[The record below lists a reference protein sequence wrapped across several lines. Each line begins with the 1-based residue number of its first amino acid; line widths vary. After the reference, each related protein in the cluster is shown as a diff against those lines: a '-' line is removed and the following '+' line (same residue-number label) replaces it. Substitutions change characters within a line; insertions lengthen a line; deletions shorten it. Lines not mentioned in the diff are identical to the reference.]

1 MIDSFPAGLHYKF
14 EKKVKYR
21 DRGFNN
27 ALCCFESKNDLFLE
41 SSESQLLLYLCIVE
55 NLGRLLGI
63 YKQDARIKEIVS
75 ALSAP
80 PAHISLGGMTGAME
94 SFCLAGTILLA
105 EGTHLFIAKNK
116 EESAYLYNDLQSL
129 LSNQLEVSF
138 LPDSFK
144 QPGKFEEIK
153 QNQVIERTECINQ
166 LANPNA
172 KSYCIVTYP
181 EALFEKVVNPLA
193 LNKSRILI
201 EKGNELDLHFV
212 MEILTEYGFQRTDFV
227 TQPGEFSIRGG
238 IVDIFSYANDNP
250 YRIELFDTQVE
261 SIRIFEPESQLSV
274 RHLTKVSILPN
285 INTEFKQEEK
295 VSLLEVLPAHASIWI
310 ADATSLVDRI
320 QDCFEK
326 SQAVKVFDKEDEQ
339 QQAFAKIFREKA
351 FIYPREITQALLKF
365 NLVFYQEK
373 PLLEVAD
380 LKVFELKSQ
389 QQPSFNRNFELL
401 IQDLKSRQAQGYECF
416 IFSDNP
422 KQLTRLEAIFSD
434 MKAGI
439 ALHTIPIAIHK
450 GFIDPV
456 TKFLCY
462 TDHQIFERFHRYRL
476 KEGFQKDT
484 ALTLRLL
491 KELQPGDYVTHIDHG
506 IGRFSGLEKI
516 EINGKSQEV
525 VRLVFKNNDLLY
537 VSIHSLH
544 KISKYVG
551 KEGTEPTLNK
561 IGSDTWANLKRKA
574 KRQVKDIAQEL
585 IKLYAARRASK
596 GHAFAPDNYLQHE
609 LEASFIYEDTPDQL
623 KSTMEVKYDM
633 EKEYP
638 MDRMVCG
645 DVGFG
650 KTEVAI
656 RAAFKAILDGKQV
669 AVMVPTTI
677 LAVQHYKTFS
687 ERLREFDVKIDYI
700 NRFRSTKEK
709 NEIIEKVKQGKIEIL
724 IGTHALVSDEIQF
737 KDLGLLIIDEE
748 QKFGVAVKE
757 KLRRR
762 KVNVDTLTLT
772 ATPIPRTLQF
782 SLLSARDMSVM
793 RTPPSNRQPVHTERI
808 TFDETTIR
816 DAIHYEVNRGG
827 QVFFVHNRIASL
839 AELTM
844 MLKEQC
850 PTVEFVVA
858 HGQMEPK
865 NLEQALLDF
874 VDRKVDVLVSTNI
887 IEMGLDIPNANTMFI
902 HNAHQFGLSDI
913 HQLRGRVGRSNKKAF
928 CYLIAPPVSTL
939 TSEARQRLKTIEELS
954 DLGSGFY
961 VSMRDLDIRGAG
973 NMLGAEQ
980 SGFISDIGFDTYQK
994 ILDEAIQELKEDDFK
1009 EVFKDELAKKKDYVR
1024 DCTIDTD
1031 VELLIPD
1038 TYIQNIQERL
1048 STYTE
1053 LDALQDENAIDQ
1065 FIIRLKD
1072 RFGPLPKQV
1081 MELFEGLRIRW
1092 IGKRLGMERLMYKN
1106 NKLRC
1111 YFLGNARSSFYETP
1125 FFQTMLQLLTT
1136 YEFKKDWHLKQ
1147 SNESL
1152 ILGMDHVKNLK
1163 EVKRVLE
1170 KLLTSVEDKVNALNQ
1185 LIAGEKH

>member
-1 MIDSFPAGLHYKF
+1 
-14 EKKVKYR
+14 
-21 DRGFNN
+21 
-27 ALCCFESKNDLFLE
+27 
-41 SSESQLLLYLCIVE
+41 
-55 NLGRLLGI
+55 
-63 YKQDARIKEIVS
+63 
-75 ALSAP
+75 
-80 PAHISLGGMTGAME
+80 MTGAME
-94 SFCLAGTILLA
+94 SFCLAGTILQTDC
-105 EGTHLFIAKNK
+105 THLFIAKSK

-129 LSNQLEVSF
+129 LSNQIEVSF

-274 RHLTKVSILPN
+274 RHLSKVSILPN
-285 INTEFKQEEK
+285 INTEFTQEEK
-295 VSLLEVLPAHASIWI
+295 VSLLEILPQHASIWI
-310 ADATSLVDRI
+310 ADATGLVDRI
-320 QDCFEK
+320 QECFEK
-326 SQAVKVFDKEDEQ
+326 SQLVKVFDKEDEQ
-339 QQAFAKIFREKA
+339 QQSFAKIFREKA
-351 FIYPREITQALLKF
+351 FIFPREITQSLLKF
-365 NLVFYQEK
+365 NLIFYQEK
-373 PLLEVAD
+373 PLLEISD
-380 LKVFELKSQ
+380 LKVIELKSQ

-401 IQDLKSRQAQGYECF
+401 IQDLKSRQAQGFECF

-439 ALHTIPIAIHK
+439 SLYSIPIAIHK
-450 GFIDPV
+450 GFIDPS
-456 TKFLCY
+456 TKLLCY

-484 ALTLRLL
+484 ALTMRLL

-551 KEGTEPTLNK
+551 KDGTEPTLNK

-585 IKLYAARRASK
+585 IKLYAARKASK

-687 ERLREFDVKIDYI
+687 ERLKEFEVKIDYI

-724 IGTHALVSDEIQF
+724 IGTHALVSDDIQF

-757 KLRRR
+757 KLRKR

-808 TFDETTIR
+808 TFDENAIR

-839 AELTM
+839 TELTM

-1065 FIIRLKD
+1065 FIIKLRD

-1111 YFLGNARSSFYETP
+1111 YFLGNAKSSFYETP

-1136 YEFKKDWHLKQ
+1136 HEFKKDWHLKQ

-1152 ILGMDHVKNLK
+1152 ILGMDHVKSLK

-1170 KLLTSVEDKVNALNQ
+1170 KLLNTVEEKVKSAL
-1185 LIAGEKH
+1185 EKIS

>member
-1 MIDSFPAGLHYKF
+1 MYRQDSR
-14 EKKVKYR
+14 VKEVL
-21 DRGFNN
+21 N
-27 ALCCFESKNDLFLE
+27 ALI
-41 SSESQLLLYLCIVE
+41 QT
-55 NLGRLLGI
+55 
-63 YKQDARIKEIVS
+63 
-75 ALSAP
+75 
-80 PAHISLGGMTGAME
+80 PAHLHLAGMTGAME
-94 SFCLAGTILLA
+94 SFCLASTIL
-105 EGTHLFIAKNK
+105 EHKGIHLIVAKSK
-116 EESAYLYNDLQSL
+116 EEAAYLVNDLQGLIQNQVAL
-129 LSNQLEVSF
+129 LF

-144 QPGKFEEIK
+144 QPGKFEEIR
-153 QNQVIERTECINQ
+153 QSQVIERTECINQ

-172 KSYCIVTYP
+172 QALCIVSYP
-181 EALFEKVVNPLA
+181 EALFEKVVNPKSLF
-193 LNKSRILI
+193 KSRILI
-201 EKGNELDLHFV
+201 EKGSELDLDFALDLL
-212 MEILTEYGFQRTDFV
+212 MEYGFQRTDFV
-227 TQPGEFSIRGG
+227 TQPGEVSVRGG
-238 IVDIFSYANDNP
+238 IVDIFSFANDYP
-250 YRIELFDTQVE
+250 YRIELSDTEVE

-274 RHLTKVSILPN
+274 RHLSKVSILPN
-285 INTEFKQEEK
+285 IHTEFDHTEK
-295 VSLLEVLPAHASIWI
+295 VSLLELLPPEAVIWM
-310 ADATSLVDRI
+310 ADAQFLIDRL

-326 SQAVKVFDKEDEQ
+326 SQTVKVFDKDDGQ
-339 QQAFAKIFREKA
+339 QSSFSKIFREKA
-351 FIYPREITQALLKF
+351 FIFPGEIIQALRPHHLI
-365 NLVFYQEK
+365 FYQEK
-373 PLLEVAD
+373 PNISLVDVNSLLM
-380 LKVFELKSQ
+380 KSQ

-401 IQDLKSRQAQGYECF
+401 IADLKKRETEGFQCY
-416 IFSDNP
+416 IFSDQV
-422 KQLTRLEAIFSD
+422 KQLGRLDAILAD
-434 MKAGI
+434 LKAGVT
-439 ALHTIPIAIHK
+439 LYPVPVAIHK
-450 GFIDPV
+450 GFIDPIL
-456 TKFLCY
+456 KILCY

-484 ALTLRLL
+484 ALTMRILRD
-491 KELQPGDYVTHIDHG
+491 LQPGDYVTHIDHG

-516 EINGKSQEV
+516 EINGRTQEV

-544 KISKYVG
+544 KISKYMG

-561 IGSDTWANLKRKA
+561 IGSDTWSNLKRKA

-623 KSTMEVKYDM
+623 RSTMEVKFDM

-687 ERLREFDVKIDYI
+687 ERLKEFDVKIDYI

-709 NEIIEKVKQGKIEIL
+709 NDIIAKTKEGKVEIL
-724 IGTHALVSDEIQF
+724 IGTHALVSDDIQF

-757 KLRRR
+757 KLRKR

-808 TFDETTIR
+808 IFDEGTIR
-816 DAIHYEVNRGG
+816 DAINYEVNRGG

-839 AELTM
+839 PELTM

-850 PTVEFVVA
+850 PNVEFVIA

-874 VDRKVDVLVSTNI
+874 VDRKIDVLVSTNI

-1009 EVFKDELAKKKDYVR
+1009 EVFKDELAKKKDFVR

-1048 STYTE
+1048 SIYTE
-1053 LDALQDENAIDQ
+1053 LDGLQDEAAIDK
-1065 FIIRLKD
+1065 FIEKLRD
-1072 RFGPLPKQV
+1072 RFGTLPTQV
-1081 MELFEGLRIRW
+1081 IELFEGLRIRW
-1092 IGKRLGMERLMYKN
+1092 IGKRCGMERILFKN
-1106 NKLRC
+1106 HKLRC
-1111 YFLGNARSSFYETP
+1111 YFLGNAKSSFYETP
-1125 FFQTMLQLLTT
+1125 FFQELLKLLST

-1147 SNESL
+1147 SAESL
-1152 ILGMDHVKNLK
+1152 ILGKDQVKNLK
-1163 EVKRVLE
+1163 EVKKSLEHLLAKTEEKVKVL
-1170 KLLTSVEDKVNALNQ
+1170 NN
-1185 LIAGEKH
+1185 